1 MSKLVNDAVEE
12 KNGIK
17 RGKKFESFFENF
29 MTQQEGFTY
38 IDKHCRSEVG
48 EIDYFYRSEHE
59 DHPLWKKYSYLFI
72 ECKNWEGTISSKE
85 LDHFIR
91 LLEAKNTFNCCG
103 IYLTTSSLSP
113 EALTTIRDTRIKQGM
128 LIIPVDKTEL
138 SKLIESGFKAYVQQ
152 ACDRILAKA

>member
-1 MSKLVNDAVEE
+1 MKDAIEE

-59 DHPLWKKYSYLFI
+59 DHPLWKKYHYLFI
-72 ECKNWEGTISSKE
+72 ECKNWEDTISSKE
-85 LDHFIR
+85 LNHFIR
-91 LLEAKNTFNCCG
+91 LLEAKNIFDCCG

-113 EALTTIRDTRIKQGM
+113 EALTTIRDARIKQSM
-128 LIIPVDKTEL
+128 LIIPLDKAEL
-138 SKLIESGFKAYVQQ
+138 SKLVENGFKMCIQKT
-152 ACDRILAKA
+152 CDKILAKA